1 MVKLAIRANS
11 PLGSFA
17 GGLPETRVRW
27 VKGEVRDVSDGS
39 AAYLLESFPDV
50 FEEVAAVAAAV
61 EAPAVDKAMKAP
73 KKKTAPKK
81 KATKK
86 APAKKAKA

>member
-61 EAPAVDKAMKAP
+61 EAMKAP